1 MKIPVNQ
8 VIVGE
13 RVREDIGDIKSLA
26 DSIAKFGLLH
36 PIVLDDDNNLVAG
49 GRRLEAVKLLGWENI
64 SYNNI
69 GKLSDIKLREIELEE
84 NLRRK
89 DLTEYEKSKDMVEL
103 AKLRTEEKKKE
114 FRSTIERNYEE
125 GIPCEATQNTVGRP
139 SNPESIREMAKSIDV
154 TPITLHN
161 SIKHVEAVEKYPK
174 LAEVPKMQAIETSKK
189 LDKLPEPERDEE
201 LERINKLCEP
211 HDKYLDFARKVTDS
225 YTDAIFKPAGI
236 KIDDE
241 RLSAW
246 TKFIYDLDDIET
258 KLIVINNGI
267 TNLTKLKE
275 FLQNLTKLKVVEK

>member
-64 SYNNI
+64 SFNNI

-103 AKLRTEEKKKE
+103 AKIKAEELRKE
-114 FRSTIERNYEE
+114 FL
-125 GIPCEATQNTVGRP
+125 PTVGEKVDELRP
-139 SNPESIREMAKSIDV
+139 VSERQIAKEMDIPRA
-154 TPITLHN
+154 TLRD
-161 SIKHVEAVEKYPK
+161 SLKHVEAVEKYPQ
-174 LAEVPKMQAIETSKK
+174 LAELPKMKAIETSKK
-189 LDKLPEPERDEE
+189 LDKLPELERDEE

-211 HDKYLDFARKVTDS
+211 FNKYQDFALKTANTYLDQIHNATK
-225 YTDAIFKPAGI
+225 I

-241 RLSAW
+241 SFNAW
-246 TKFIYDLDDIET
+246 TIHLNNRDEIEWHI
-258 KLIVINNGI
+258 KSIDEGI
-267 TNLTKLKE
+267 RNLSKLKE
-275 FLQNLTKLKVVEK
+275 FLQSLTKLKVVKK